1 MPDHAISS
9 DPAVQAQLD
18 RLTMLSPGKDVLGL
32 TRIAALLERLGN
44 PHHNLPP
51 VFHVSGTN
59 GKGSTCA
66 FLRGAIEAAGM
77 TTHVYSSPHL
87 VRFNERIR
95 ISGKLID
102 DATLSALLSEVL
114 DHAEGLE
121 ASFFEVTTAVA
132 FCAFARTPAD
142 ACIVEVGLGGRLDAT
157 NVLTQPVA
165 CGIASLGLDHEGFLL
180 AAEDGVPDMPPLDRI
195 AFEKAGIAKSGSP
208 LVTQNYTASMANT
221 VATHA
226 TLHNA
231 QLHARGE
238 SWDAAVYDGRLH
250 YRDAAGKLNL
260 PLPRMTGAHQADN
273 AALAIA
279 MLRHQNAIHIPEAAL
294 AAAMEWTRWPA
305 RMQTLSAGPLTD
317 RLPTG
322 STVWLDGG
330 HNPDAGAAIAK
341 TLEDG
346 PPVQVI
352 IGMLMNKDA
361 LGFLTPFA
369 HKIETLHAVPIAG
382 HEHHDPL
389 DLCRMATDRLGIAVA
404 APVGD
409 VDAAMERIANHDQ
422 PSNVLIC
429 GSLYLA
435 GEVLRANDQSPD

>member
-44 PHHNLPP
+44 PHLNLPP

-95 ISGKLID
+95 VAGKLIN

-180 AAEDGVPDMPPLDRI
+180 AAEDGVPVMPPLDRI
-195 AFEKAGIAKSGSP
+195 AFEKAGIAKPGSP
-208 LVTQNYTASMANT
+208 LLTQKYSASMANT
-221 VATHA
+221 VATQA
-226 TLHNA
+226 ILHNA

-250 YRDAAGKLNL
+250 YRDATGKLNL
-260 PLPRMTGAHQADN
+260 PLPRMIGAHQANN

-294 AAAMEWTRWPA
+294 SAAMEWTRWPA
-305 RMQTLSAGPLTD
+305 RMQTLSAGQLTD
-317 RLPTG
+317 QLPTG

-330 HNPDAGAAIAK
+330 HNPDAGSAIAK

-346 PPVQVI
+346 PPIHVI

-369 HKIETLHAVPIAG
+369 HKIESLYAVPIAG
-382 HEHHDPL
+382 HEHHDPK
-389 DLCRMATDRLGIAVA
+389 DLCRIATDRLGIEVA

-409 VDAAMERIANHDQ
+409 VDAAMERIASHRQ

>member
-1 MPDHAISS
+1 
-9 DPAVQAQLD
+9 
-18 RLTMLSPGKDVLGL
+18 MLSPGKDVLGL

-44 PHHNLPP
+44 PHLNLPP

-95 ISGKLID
+95 VAGKLID
-102 DATLSALLSEVL
+102 DVSLSALLSEVL

-180 AAEDGVPDMPPLDRI
+180 AEEDGIPDMPPLDRI
-195 AFEKAGIAKSGSP
+195 AFEKAGIAKPGSP
-208 LVTQNYTASMANT
+208 LVTQKYTASMTNT
-221 VATHA
+221 VAKQA
-226 TLHNA
+226 TLQNA
-231 QLHARGE
+231 PLHARGQ

-250 YRDAAGKLNL
+250 YRDASGKLNV
-260 PLPRMTGAHQADN
+260 PLPRMIGAHQADN

-279 MLRHQNAIHIPEAAL
+279 MLRHQTAIHIPEAAL

-346 PPVQVI
+346 PPVHVI

-369 HKIETLHAVPIAG
+369 HKIASLYAVPISG

-389 DLCRMATDRLGIAVA
+389 ELCRIAKDDLGIAVA
-404 APVGD
+404 APLAD
-409 VDAAMERIANHDQ
+409 IDTAMERIASHHQ

-435 GEVLRANDQSPD
+435 GEVLRANAQVPD

>member
-44 PHHNLPP
+44 PHLNLPP
-51 VFHVSGTN
+51 MFHVSGTN

-95 ISGKLID
+95 VAGKLID
-102 DATLSALLSEVL
+102 DVSLSALLSEVL

-165 CGIASLGLDHEGFLL
+165 CAIASLGLDHEGFLL

-208 LVTQNYTASMANT
+208 LLTQKYSASMANT

-226 TLHNA
+226 SLHNA
-231 QLHARGE
+231 PLHARGQ
-238 SWDAAVYDGRLH
+238 SWDATVYDGRLH
-250 YRDAAGKLNL
+250 YRDATGKLNL
-260 PLPRMTGAHQADN
+260 PLPRMIGAHQADN

-294 AAAMEWTRWPA
+294 SAAMEWTRWPA

-346 PPVQVI
+346 PPVHVI

-369 HKIETLHAVPIAG
+369 HKIESLSAVPIAG
-382 HEHHDPL
+382 HEHHDPK
-389 DLCRMATDRLGIAVA
+389 DLCRIATDRLGIEVA

-409 VDAAMERIANHDQ
+409 VDAAMERIASHRQ

>member
-1 MPDHAISS
+1 MPDHATST

-32 TRIAALLERLGN
+32 ERIATLLERLGN
-44 PHHNLPP
+44 PHHHLPP

-66 FLRGAIEAAGM
+66 FLRGAIEAAGL
-77 TTHVYSSPHL
+77 TAHVYSSPHL

-95 ISGKLID
+95 VAGRLID
-102 DATLSALLSEVL
+102 NTTLSALLSEVL

-132 FCAFARTPAD
+132 FCAFARTKAD

-157 NVLTQPVA
+157 NVLTKPVA
-165 CGIASLGLDHEGFLL
+165 CGIASLGLDHEAFLL

-195 AFEKAGIAKSGSP
+195 AFEKAGIAKSGAP
-208 LVTQNYTASMANT
+208 LVTQKYSASMGNT
-221 VATHA
+221 VAVQA
-226 TLHNA
+226 FLHNA
-231 QLHARGE
+231 VLHVRGD

-250 YRDAAGKLNL
+250 YRDATGKLNL
-260 PLPRMTGAHQADN
+260 PLPRMPGAHQADN

-279 MLRHQNAIHIPEAAL
+279 MLRHQSAIHIPEAAL
-294 AAAMEWTRWPA
+294 SAAMEWTRWPA
-305 RMQTLSAGPLTD
+305 RMQLLASGPLTEL
-317 RLPTG
+317 LPEG
-322 STVWLDGG
+322 SNIWLDGG

-346 PPVQVI
+346 PSVHVI
-352 IGMLMNKDA
+352 IGMLENKDA
-361 LGFLTPFA
+361 NGFLAPFA
-369 HKIETLHAVPIAG
+369 HKIETLTAVPIAG
-382 HEHHDPL
+382 HTHHNPK
-389 DLCRMATDRLGIAVA
+389 DLTNVARSKLQIADARPASNVTA
-404 APVGD
+404 ALEFR
-409 VDAAMERIANHDQ
+409 AAQ
-422 PSNVLIC
+422 KGPSNVLIC

-435 GEVLRANDQSPD
+435 GEVLRLNDQVPD

>member
-1 MPDHAISS
+1 
-9 DPAVQAQLD
+9 
-18 RLTMLSPGKDVLGL
+18 MLSPGKDVLGL

-44 PHHNLPP
+44 PHLNLPP

-95 ISGKLID
+95 VAGKLID

-208 LVTQNYTASMANT
+208 LLTQKYSASMANT

-226 TLHNA
+226 SLHNA
-231 QLHARGE
+231 PLHARGQ
-238 SWDAAVYDGRLH
+238 SWDATVYDGRLH
-250 YRDAAGKLNL
+250 YRDATGKLNL
-260 PLPRMTGAHQADN
+260 PLPRMIGAHQADN

-279 MLRHQNAIHIPEAAL
+279 MLRHQTAIHIPEAAL

-317 RLPTG
+317 QLPTG

-346 PPVQVI
+346 PSIHVI

-369 HKIETLHAVPIAG
+369 HKIESLSAVPIAG
-382 HEHHDPL
+382 HEHHDPK
-389 DLCRMATDRLGIAVA
+389 DLCDWAQNSFKIADARHANSITDAIEQLAGRQVS
-404 APVGD
+404 
-409 VDAAMERIANHDQ
+409 ANI
-422 PSNVLIC
+422 LIC

-435 GEVLRANDQSPD
+435 GEVLRLNDQSPD

>member
-1 MPDHAISS
+1 
-9 DPAVQAQLD
+9 
-18 RLTMLSPGKDVLGL
+18 MLSPGKDVLGL

-77 TTHVYSSPHL
+77 KTHVYSSPHL

-95 ISGKLID
+95 VAGKLID
-102 DATLSALLSEVL
+102 DVSLSALLSEVL

-165 CGIASLGLDHEGFLL
+165 CAIASLGLDHEGFLL

-208 LVTQNYTASMANT
+208 LLTQKYSASMANT
-221 VATHA
+221 VATQA

-231 QLHARGE
+231 QLHARGD

-279 MLRHQNAIHIPEAAL
+279 MLRHQTAIHIPEAAL
-294 AAAMEWTRWPA
+294 SAAMEWTRWPA

-317 RLPTG
+317 RLPKG

-346 PPVQVI
+346 PPVHVI

-361 LGFLTPFA
+361 LGFLAPFA
-369 HKIETLHAVPIAG
+369 HKIETLCAVPIAG
-382 HEHHDPL
+382 HEHHDPKE
-389 DLCRMATDRLGIAVA
+389 LCDWAQNSFKIADARHANSVTDAIEQLAVRQV
-404 APVGD
+404 P
-409 VDAAMERIANHDQ
+409 ANI
-422 PSNVLIC
+422 LIC

-435 GEVLRANDQSPD
+435 GEVLRLNDQSPD

>member
-1 MPDHAISS
+1 
-9 DPAVQAQLD
+9 
-18 RLTMLSPGKDVLGL
+18 
-32 TRIAALLERLGN
+32 
-44 PHHNLPP
+44 
-51 VFHVSGTN
+51 
-59 GKGSTCA
+59 
-66 FLRGAIEAAGM
+66 
-77 TTHVYSSPHL
+77 
-87 VRFNERIR
+87 
-95 ISGKLID
+95 
-102 DATLSALLSEVL
+102 
-114 DHAEGLE
+114 
-121 ASFFEVTTAVA
+121 
-132 FCAFARTPAD
+132 
-142 ACIVEVGLGGRLDAT
+142 
-157 NVLTQPVA
+157 
-165 CGIASLGLDHEGFLL
+165 
-180 AAEDGVPDMPPLDRI
+180 
-195 AFEKAGIAKSGSP
+195 
-208 LVTQNYTASMANT
+208 MANT
-221 VATHA
+221 VATQA

-231 QLHARGE
+231 PLHARGE

-250 YRDAAGKLNL
+250 YRDATGKLNL
-260 PLPRMTGAHQADN
+260 PLPRMIGAHQADN

-294 AAAMEWTRWPA
+294 SAAMEWTRWPA

-317 RLPTG
+317 RLPKG

-346 PPVQVI
+346 PPVHVI

-369 HKIETLHAVPIAG
+369 HKIESLSAVPIAG
-382 HEHHDPL
+382 HEHHDPK
-389 DLCRMATDRLGIAVA
+389 DLCRIATDRLGIEVA

-409 VDAAMERIANHDQ
+409 VDAAMERIASHRQ